1 MTIRITVATLIAL
14 AALVFAAP
22 GAERSATEAAYPGTN
37 GRISF
42 VIGQVGGYSIHTMN
56 PDGTDIAFVDFEGS
70 FLFGSPVAAPVW
82 SPDGSEI
89 AYYALSQPG
98 PGIHVTSADG
108 SESRVV
114 PNTEDAFFFVTWSPD
129 GSRLAFSETVD
140 GGLDIFTIVTDGSNK
155 TRITNT
161 PGEIGAYLQWSPNGE
176 KIALATSRSGSGWD
190 IEVIDADGSN
200 RLALTDT
207 PGVSEIRPSWSP
219 DGEHIIFEQSPA
231 GAQYPSEIIRVD
243 ADGLN
248 RTIFTGTDHVGRQP
262 AYSPDGQKIVY
273 FRAGGENPGIVV
285 MDSDGGNEV
294 VINGA
299 YGGFPDWGTHPV
311 TTPTEFI
318 WGDANCS
325 GGVDPVDA
333 LLTMR
338 FDGGLPTDTGDCP
351 DMGDVVEIVDA
362 SPHPWGDVDCSG
374 SADPIDSLKLLRNDA
389 GLSVSQTGNC
399 PLIGSEVQL
408 AGS

>member
-1 MTIRITVATLIAL
+1 MWIAL

-22 GAERSATEAAYPGTN
+22 GAGPSETEATYPGSN

-42 VIGQVGGYSIHTMN
+42 VIGQMGGYSIQTMN
-56 PDGTDIAFVDFEGS
+56 PDGTDIAFLDFQGS
-70 FLFGSPVAAPVW
+70 FLFAFPVAAPVW

-98 PGIHVTSADG
+98 PGIHITSADG

-114 PNTEDAFFFVTWSPD
+114 PNTEDAFYFVTWSPD
-129 GSRLAFSETVD
+129 GSKLAFSETVD
-140 GGLDIFTIVTDGSNK
+140 SLVDIFTIATDGSNK
-155 TRITNT
+155 TNITNT
-161 PGEIGAYLQWSPNGE
+161 PAELEAYPQWSPNGE
-176 KIALATSRSGSGWD
+176 KIALATTKSALGSD
-190 IEVIDADGSN
+190 LEVIDADGSN

-219 DGEHIIFEQSPA
+219 DGEHIIFEQRPV
-231 GAQYPSEIIRVD
+231 GAQYPSEIVRVD
-243 ADGLN
+243 ADGMN

-262 AYSPDGQKIVY
+262 AYSPDGEKIVY

-294 VINGA
+294 VISETS
-299 YGGFPDWGTHPV
+299 GGFPDWGSNPV
-311 TTPTEFI
+311 TTPAELI
-318 WGDANCS
+318 WGDVNCS
-325 GGVDPVDA
+325 GSVDPVDA

-338 FDGGLPTDTGDCP
+338 FDSGLPTNTGDCP
-351 DMGDVVEIVDA
+351 DMGEIVEIVDA
-362 SPHPWGDVDCSG
+362 SRHPWGDVDCSG
-374 SADPIDSLKLLRNDA
+374 SANTIDSLKLLRNDA
-389 GLSVSQTGNC
+389 GLGVSQAANC

-408 AGS
+408 AGRYASVRAD